1 MHVNRYMYSKCTCNF
16 LDNKITDSMQTLI
29 TTFLLFCLNYFSQ
42 HESNKVLKKVRQY
55 LQQAGY
61 VVEGVMGE
69 TSEAAGNEEFCPPK
83 KKKKERKESSVGTSA
98 DTIKVQLVKPFV
110 LKSDSLW
117 HPSDDG
123 EGNDDDNDDDDGDDD
138 GDDDREKDSW
148 GDGMR
153 MFILSLFLNIDFWV
167 FCCCC

>member
-1 MHVNRYMYSKCTCNF
+1 M
-16 LDNKITDSMQTLI
+16 
-29 TTFLLFCLNYFSQ
+29 
-42 HESNKVLKKVRQY
+42 LKKVRQY

-61 VVEGVMGE
+61 VVEGMMGE
-69 TSEAAGNEEFCPPK
+69 TSEAAGSEEFCPPK

-148 GDGMR
+148 GDGMG
-153 MFILSLFLNIDFWV
+153 MFMFVRPQVPQAL
-167 FCCCC
+167 